1 VLASCVCVVL
11 VVFLCGVG
19 VVCLCGAGVFQ
30 SGCCRATCHRCPVP
44 LTLRALVW
52 PGGMRGAVKSAAPRR
67 GAGRA
72 EPKN

>member
-1 VLASCVCVVL
+1 
-11 VVFLCGVG
+11 
-19 VVCLCGAGVFQ
+19 
-30 SGCCRATCHRCPVP
+30 